1 MYAFKLAY
9 NYTIKPKLVQCFVGF
24 FLQVMYGEKKSTK
37 SGSKGHVAELATS
50 VQELAK
56 MEKHSQSIFLKMA
69 TDKKWFL

>member
-1 MYAFKLAY
+1 
-9 NYTIKPKLVQCFVGF
+9 
-24 FLQVMYGEKKSTK
+24 MYGEKKATK
-37 SGSKGHVAELATS
+37 SGMKGHVAELATS